1 MRENAV
7 LSLARVPSTRHPLA
21 ESWRVAR
28 RLATLAMQWVFAAS
42 TEFASILR
50 RQVTPRGSY
59 EPRGCKTCRPLR
71 SQFPDPLHYSF
82 PPVARY
88 GVRRHV
94 MWRVHLLQAAPDL
107 LGSDEATFVATLW
120 PPDSP
125 PLLSQF
131 SGRRLTCAQPRPRSP
146 RRPMRPSLPSMATGS
161 AINGHWVVLTLPW
174 RLPFWDLSTC
184 HLCPLP
190 GRPGRTH
197 AYGPSVAVWCQCRTL
212 CEPPF
217 QLCVTSSPAWGS
229 SPPGHD
235 NGAA

>member
-7 LSLARVPSTRHPLA
+7 LSLAHVPSTRHPLA

-28 RLATLAMQWVFAAS
+28 RLATLAMQWVLAAS

-125 PLLSQF
+125 LF
-131 SGRRLTCAQPRPRSP
+131 SPRSGPTCAIPPK
-146 RRPMRPSLPSMATGS
+146 LTAEAHAALV
-161 AINGHWVVLTLPW
+161 AINGHWVALTLQW
-174 RLPFWDLSTC
+174 RSPFWDLHAT
-184 HLCPLP
+184 HLRPLP
-190 GRPGRTH
+190 SLRAQSCPWSK
-197 AYGPSVAVWCQCRTL
+197 PC
-212 CEPPF
+212 
-217 QLCVTSSPAWGS
+217 
-229 SPPGHD
+229 
-235 NGAA
+235 